1 MLHRSIRDPQL
12 QRVRRIEAP
21 VLVVGGERDPI
32 APPGWIQDLADAIPN
47 GRAMVM
53 PGVPHAINFTNSLEL
68 ARVIRIVV
76 RGELNDPG
84 ALFE

>member
-1 MLHRSIRDPQL
+1 
-12 QRVRRIEAP
+12 
-21 VLVVGGERDPI
+21 
-32 APPGWIQDLADAIPN
+32 
-47 GRAMVM
+47 MVM
-53 PGVPHAINFTNSLEL
+53 PGVPHAINFTNPREL